1 MSKKN
6 IEDSV
11 RDSLEGY
18 FDDLRGEEPH
28 GLHDMLTRMVER
40 PLLEVVMARAD
51 NNQSRAAESVSYT
64 HLTLP
69 TILLV

>member
-40 PLLEVVMARAD
+40 PLLEW
-51 NNQSRAAESVSYT
+51 
-64 HLTLP
+64 
-69 TILLV
+69 